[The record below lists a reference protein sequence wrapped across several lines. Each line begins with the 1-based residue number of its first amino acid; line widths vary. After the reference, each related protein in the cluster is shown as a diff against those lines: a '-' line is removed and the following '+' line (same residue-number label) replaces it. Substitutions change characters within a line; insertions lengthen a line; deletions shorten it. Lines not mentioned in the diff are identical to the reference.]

1 MTDIWTDNFS
11 WDYGR
16 LATISTTVIMT
27 SCPHVVRFS
36 PKNILVPSDEKVRRD
51 EERKLQEKSEQEDAD
66 TLYDEVFDSANYDD
80 HYMHIHMKADS
91 SQKVHPTDI

>member
-1 MTDIWTDNFS
+1 MWTFVSNCNV
-11 WDYGR
+11 
-16 LATISTTVIMT
+16 A
-27 SCPHVVRFS
+27 RFS

-66 TLYDEVFDSANYDD
+66 TIYDEVFDSANYDD

>member
-1 MTDIWTDNFS
+1 M
-11 WDYGR
+11 
-16 LATISTTVIMT
+16 
-27 SCPHVVRFS
+27 
-36 PKNILVPSDEKVRRD
+36 RRD

-91 SQKVHPTDI
+91 SQKVHPTDISII